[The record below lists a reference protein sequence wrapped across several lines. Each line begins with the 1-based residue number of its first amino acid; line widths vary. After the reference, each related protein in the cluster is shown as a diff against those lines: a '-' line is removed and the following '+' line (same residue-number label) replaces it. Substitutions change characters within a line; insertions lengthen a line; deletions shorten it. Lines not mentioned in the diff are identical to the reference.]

1 MIIGIYGKKR
11 HGKDTIANFLCNNYG
26 FVKYGFGDPIK
37 EIALIIFGFT
47 DEQLYGTKKED
58 VDPIWNIKPRDFFQK
73 FGTDYGQ
80 FIFPEHFPSIF
91 SGTNTRDIWVKI
103 FINWYTQQ
111 KKINPLIKV
120 VVNDI
125 RFIHEYEAI
134 KELDGYII
142 KVYRNTPLS
151 DTHISESEL
160 DEFDESKFNK
170 TIINNKSKKDLYNTI
185 ISIIN

>member
-11 HGKDTIANFLCNNYG
+11 HGKDTISNFLCKQYG

-37 EIALIIFGFT
+37 EIARIIFGFT
-47 DEQLYGTKKED
+47 DDQLYGTEKEEI
-58 VDPIWNIKPRDFFQK
+58 DPTWNITPRDFFQK
-73 FGTDYGQ
+73 FGTDYAQ
-80 FIFPEHFPSIF
+80 FIFPNHFPTIF
-91 SGTNTRDIWVKI
+91 DNSNKRDIWVKL
-103 FINWYTQQ
+103 FVNWYTQQ
-111 KKINPLIKV
+111 KKMNPFIKV

-125 RFIHEYEAI
+125 RFIHEYGAI

-142 KVYRNTPLS
+142 KVHRDISLS

-160 DEFDESKFNK
+160 DHFDESKFNK
-170 TIINNKSKKDLYNTI
+170 IIINNNSKENLYNQI